1 MSSRRLLL
9 VLTAILLAGF
19 AVQATAQSGF
29 VVRDMRVEGLQRI
42 SEGTVFNY
50 LPVSV
55 GDTVDTVRVEEAMR
69 ALYGTGLFQDVEF
82 RRDGGTLVI
91 AVRERPSIKS
101 FTIYG
106 NKDIETE
113 DLEDSLRHVGL
124 ATGKT
129 FNRSVLE
136 NVRQILTEQ
145 YYSQGKYSVIIDA
158 DVREEDD
165 NTVSIAIDIK
175 EGERARIRQINV
187 VGNTAFDDEE
197 LLEAFQLKT
206 PNWLSFYRQDHRYAR
221 EALLGD
227 LEALRSF

>member
-101 FTIYG
+101 FTISG

-113 DLEDSLRHVGL
+113 DLEDSLRQVGL

-197 LLEAFQLKT
+197 LLDA
-206 PNWLSFYRQDHRYAR
+206 
-221 EALLGD
+221 
-227 LEALRSF
+227 